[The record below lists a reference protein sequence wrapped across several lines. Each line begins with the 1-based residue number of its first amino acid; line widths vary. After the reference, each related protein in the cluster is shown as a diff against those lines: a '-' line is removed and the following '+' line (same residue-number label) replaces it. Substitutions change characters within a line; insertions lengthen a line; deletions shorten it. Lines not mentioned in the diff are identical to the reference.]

1 MLTRSRQCQNQKKP
15 VEAQNYHLIYLQLW
29 ALFPGFCS
37 LPTDAKTAFPA
48 MAKDLGQLINSN
60 PEVRPTVCS
69 GLINL
74 IEKNLEIK
82 GDVDASVESV
92 AAATEAVEVVAK
104 FAKNFLPILFNIY
117 SSLNPQTRGFV
128 LEVVRSYF
136 KVTDSELLSGFFKNA
151 MKKVLTLFNST
162 EQLTPEQLEEKHAL
176 FDLIVAM
183 APHLTAESVLVL
195 YRLVKTN
202 WQSEDLVV
210 QKKAYKAM
218 GALLEAG
225 HYAATIGSSPDD
237 LQTLLLDATLS
248 ASSASKKQRLG
259 CLMHVVEHLPDDDL
273 HLIPS
278 FLPEVILGTKE
289 TNEQAR
295 QTAFDLLLALAHRM
309 ERGGKINMDVFDEV
323 AEADEAEAEAP
334 KAKGKAAKKAAAT
347 KQEKASGATVEASV
361 EEFMKMVVAGLAG
374 SSQHM
379 MSATLTCL
387 ARLVYEYLESLRFE
401 IIEQIIESVVILLHS
416 KSRELIKSVLGF
428 IKMIIV
434 SLDADD
440 LGPFVPDIVNPP
452 SSSHLFLRLQS
463 SSLPIS

>member
-1 MLTRSRQCQNQKKP
+1 
-15 VEAQNYHLIYLQLW
+15 
-29 ALFPGFCS
+29 
-37 LPTDAKTAFPA
+37 
-48 MAKDLGQLINSN
+48 
-60 PEVRPTVCS
+60 
-69 GLINL
+69 
-74 IEKNLEIK
+74 
-82 GDVDASVESV
+82 
-92 AAATEAVEVVAK
+92 
-104 FAKNFLPILFNIY
+104 
-117 SSLNPQTRGFV
+117 
-128 LEVVRSYF
+128 
-136 KVTDSELLSGFFKNA
+136 
-151 MKKVLTLFNST
+151 MKKVLALFNAT
-162 EQLTPEQLEEKHAL
+162 EPLTPDQLEEKHAL

-183 APHLTAESVLVL
+183 APHLPAESVLVL

-218 GALLEAG
+218 GSLLEAG
-225 HYAATIGSSPDD
+225 HYAITIGSSPDD
-237 LQTLLLDATLS
+237 LQTLLLDSTLS

-273 HLIPS
+273 HLVPS

-295 QTAFDLLLALAHRM
+295 QTAFDLLLALARRM
-309 ERGGKINMDVFDEV
+309 ERGGKINMDVFDE
-323 AEADEAEAEAP
+323 AMEAEEAEVEAP
-334 KAKGKAAKKAAAT
+334 KAKGKAAAKKAAAAAAA
-347 KQEKASGATVEASV
+347 KEEKGSGTMVEASV

-401 IIEQIIESVVILLHS
+401 IIEQIIESVIILLRS

-440 LGPFVPDIVNPP
+440 LGPFVPDIVSTSFLYLEFSCF
-452 SSSHLFLRLQS
+452 SSFDNLFS
-463 SSLPIS
+463 WV